1 MENRAAYS
9 GKVLVTGATGKTGR
23 WVVARLQHYGIPVK
37 VLVRSAEKAAD
48 LGNVEVIQGRI
59 QSDSDVARAVEG
71 CSAVISALGSSELFG
86 EASPAEVDRDGVI
99 RLAEQARQAG
109 VKHFGLVSSM
119 AVTRW
124 YHPLNLFGGVLSR
137 KFEGEEKVRAL
148 FDGEGRSFTIVRPG
162 GLRDGEPLQHELH
175 VEQGDRMWSGWIN
188 RADVAELLVLS
199 LWTPEAAGKTF
210 EVVNKSEEVVTQEE
224 GIAYCFSKLA

>member
-1 MENRAAYS
+1 METSAAYS
-9 GKVLVTGATGKTGR
+9 GKVLVAGATGKTGR
-23 WVVARLQHYGIPVK
+23 WVVKRLQHYGIPVK
-37 VLVRSAEKAAD
+37 VLVRSAEKAAE
-48 LGNVEVIQGRI
+48 LGDVEVVEGRI
-59 QSDSDVARAVEG
+59 QSDEDVARAVQG

-99 RLAEQARQAG
+99 RLAGKAVDAG

-148 FDGEGRSFTIVRPG
+148 FGSEGRTYTIVRPG
-162 GLRDGEPLQHELH
+162 GLRDGEPMQHELH
-175 VEQGDRMWSGWIN
+175 AEQGDRMWSGWIN

-210 EVVNKSEEVVTQEE
+210 EVINKGEDVVTQEE
-224 GIAYCFSKLA
+224 GLAYCFRQLT